1 MQLSVVGLRG
11 LLAAIRATQHTRAS
25 IAQRQASRPIMRSYC
40 GKMSANTKNAAMHC
54 TRWRTAFMSRSRMSC
69 SPLLQNHVE
78 VVLRLGGETRSPG
91 GAAACDRALY

>member
-1 MQLSVVGLRG
+1 MQLSAVS
-11 LLAAIRATQHTRAS
+11 LLFVFAAIRNIQHPRAR
-25 IAQRQASRPIMRSYC
+25 IAQRHASRPMIHVYC